1 MQIKTFAKIKSVKSL
16 PDSLRICGFMRDIS
30 SESERLPMVRD
41 FGISVE
47 ISSVHHFV
55 KYAEM
60 VAFL

>member
-1 MQIKTFAKIKSVKSL
+1 MKSL
-16 PDSLRICGFMRDIS
+16 PDSLRICGFMSDIS

-41 FGISVE
+41 FEISVE

-60 VAFL
+60 VVFL